1 MNEDEML
8 EIINEIER
16 EFKHL
21 PKENEMLGEENEKL
35 HDLINTI
42 NNTASL
48 DGEDYTDGELLD
60 IIYDLI
66 KNGNRPRI

>member
-1 MNEDEML
+1 
-8 EIINEIER
+8 
-16 EFKHL
+16 
-21 PKENEMLGEENEKL
+21 MLGEENEKL

>member
-21 PKENEMLGEENEKL
+21 TKENEMLGEENEKL